1 MTIILDEK
9 RPDSDICCVL
19 IAQTALQNNTVMA
32 YASEPLTSITE
43 NLLQELTITQRTSDN
58 TLMNHAGKSSTGTR
72 RTTDS
77 TVMNHAGESSTS
89 AQRTTDTTV
98 MDHAGKSSTYPANQ

>member
-9 RPDSDICCVL
+9 RPDSDICCAL

-43 NLLQELTITQRTSDN
+43 NPLQELTITQRTSDN

-72 RTTDS
+72 RTSDNTL
-77 TVMNHAGESSTS
+77 MNHAGESSTS
-89 AQRTTDTTV
+89 TQRTSENTL
-98 MDHAGKSSTYPANQ
+98 MNHAGKSSTSTK

>member
-9 RPDSDICCVL
+9 RPDSDICCAL

-77 TVMNHAGESSTS
+77 TVMNHAGDHAGESS
-89 AQRTTDTTV
+89 QRTNDNTL
-98 MDHAGKSSTYPANQ
+98 MNHAGKSSTSTK